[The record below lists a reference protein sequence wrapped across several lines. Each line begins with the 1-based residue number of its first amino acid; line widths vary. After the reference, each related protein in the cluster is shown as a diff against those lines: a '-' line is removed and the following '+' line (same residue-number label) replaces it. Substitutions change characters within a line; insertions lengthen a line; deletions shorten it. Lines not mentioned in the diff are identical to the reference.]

1 MQKNTWKKWYHD
13 SKCFKPVV
21 PSVTFADVVKN
32 KVLVSQQYKHRP
44 LVAVQ
49 GRSQQRKP
57 PELVKEVSGT
67 PQMTH
72 LKMAG
77 QNRLVKK
84 VMSDDAF
91 YDSVPCFN
99 RFAPLSQV
107 KDEGYDILDNTL
119 MHESS
124 FDTSTFAALGAG
136 GKTREVH
143 LLQLT
148 KMTNLT
154 LCWSKRK

>member
-1 MQKNTWKKWYHD
+1 
-13 SKCFKPVV
+13 
-21 PSVTFADVVKN
+21 
-32 KVLVSQQYKHRP
+32 
-44 LVAVQ
+44 
-49 GRSQQRKP
+49 
-57 PELVKEVSGT
+57 
-67 PQMTH
+67 
-72 LKMAG
+72 MAG

-91 YDSVPCFN
+91 YDSVPCSN

-107 KDEGYDILDNTL
+107 KDEGYDTLDNTL
-119 MHESS
+119 LHKSS
-124 FDTSTFAALGAG
+124 LDTSTFAALGTGGGG